1 MNFEN
6 HIRELHGDDNL
17 GYWFWWTIWGIGSN
31 RIQQEEKDILL
42 AKVQRKY
49 CTWHWKT

>member
-6 HIRELHGDDNL
+6 HIKELHGDDNL
-17 GYWFWWTIWGIGSN
+17 GYWFWWTIEDISFN
-31 RIQQEEKDILL
+31 RIQQEDKDILL

-49 CTWHWKT
+49 CTWHLKT